1 MSYYKKSYYMTM
13 VKTMEDKDVKP
24 HYFSK
29 VNFLCRPK
37 SDCHSNLLKVCKPG
51 SIPKYSCYLCTGLK
65 AIQ

>member
-29 VNFLCRPK
+29 VNF
-37 SDCHSNLLKVCKPG
+37 
-51 SIPKYSCYLCTGLK
+51 
-65 AIQ
+65 